1 MGGNSEKATILFLND
16 HREDVLAVEAVLEQ
30 DHYQLQVVSS
40 TEELLHYLREAEAAV
55 ILLNVDIPNLDGVQ
69 ALKGIKAH
77 HYTNNIPIIFISDNQ
92 KKVDS
97 LVECYALGGFDYMV
111 KPLIPQLL
119 KSKVRSYVT
128 MYKVNRELKQQSQ
141 LLTQKTLE
149 LEKINQQLFEAK
161 EAAEI
166 AAKAKTEFL
175 AMISHEIR
183 TPMNGIIGM
192 IDLLLDSEL
201 EEEQKIYADI
211 IRSSSDT
218 LASVINDILDFTK
231 LDSGKMSIKHNA
243 FSIRKG
249 IEETFT
255 LFSVAAERKG
265 LQLEYDIEETV
276 PDWLVGDMDRIR
288 QILINLLANA
298 IKFTA
303 HGSIS
308 IRISGQYLPED
319 RYELKFVVQDTG
331 IGVDQHKIDRL
342 FQPFSQLDSSMSRKY
357 GGTGLGL
364 AICKILVQLM
374 EGEIWVES
382 HQDSGATFIFTIQL
396 KTPMYSNS

>member
-1 MGGNSEKATILFLND
+1 MGGNSEKATILFIND
-16 HREDVLAVEAVLEQ
+16 HREDGLAVEAVLEQ
-30 DHYQLQVVSS
+30 DHYKLKVVTSE
-40 TEELLHYLREAEAAV
+40 EELLHYLREAEVAV
-55 ILLNVDIPNLDGVQ
+55 ILLNVDMPRLDGVQ
-69 ALKGIKAH
+69 TAKRIKAH
-77 HYTNNIPIIFISDNQ
+77 QHTKNIPIIFISDNQ
-92 KKVDS
+92 KKVES
-97 LVECYALGGFDYMV
+97 LVECYSLGGFDYMV

-119 KSKVRSYVT
+119 RSKVHSYVT
-128 MYKVNRELKQQSQ
+128 MYQVNRELKKQSD

-149 LEKINQQLFEAK
+149 LEKINQQLLEAK

-175 AMISHEIR
+175 AMMSHEIR

-201 EEEQKIYADI
+201 EDDQKIYADI

-218 LASVINDILDFTK
+218 LVSVINDILDFTK
-231 LDSGKMSIKHNA
+231 LDSGKMKLKHSA
-243 FSIRKG
+243 FSIRNG
-249 IEETFT
+249 IKEVFT
-255 LFSVAAERKG
+255 LFSVSAERKG
-265 LQLEYDIEETV
+265 LQLEYDIEEAV
-276 PDWLVGDMDRIR
+276 PDRLVGDMDRIR

-303 HGSIS
+303 HGGIYL
-308 IRISGQYLPED
+308 RISGNPLSKES
-319 RYELKFVVQDTG
+319 YELQFAVKDTG
-331 IGVDQHKIDRL
+331 IGVDEHKIDQL

-374 EGEIWVES
+374 NGEIWVES

-396 KTPMYSNS
+396 TLPMYSNC

>member
-1 MGGNSEKATILFLND
+1 MGGNSEKATILFIND
-16 HREDVLAVEAVLEQ
+16 HREDGLAVEAVLEQ
-30 DHYQLQVVSS
+30 DHYKLKVVTSE
-40 TEELLHYLREAEAAV
+40 EELLHYLREAEVAV
-55 ILLNVDIPNLDGVQ
+55 ILLNVDMPRLDGVQ
-69 ALKGIKAH
+69 TAKRIKSH
-77 HYTNNIPIIFISDNQ
+77 QHTKNIPIIFISDNQ
-92 KKVDS
+92 KKVES
-97 LVECYALGGFDYMV
+97 LVECYSLGGFDYMV

-119 KSKVRSYVT
+119 RSKVHSYVT
-128 MYKVNRELKQQSQ
+128 MYQVNRELKKQSD

-149 LEKINQQLFEAK
+149 LEKINQQLLEAK

-175 AMISHEIR
+175 AMMSHEIR

-201 EEEQKIYADI
+201 EDDQKIYADI

-218 LASVINDILDFTK
+218 LVSVINDILDFTK
-231 LDSGKMSIKHNA
+231 LDSGKMKLKHSA
-243 FSIRKG
+243 FSIRNG
-249 IEETFT
+249 IKEVFT
-255 LFSVAAERKG
+255 LFSVSAERKG
-265 LQLEYDIEETV
+265 LQLEYDIEEAV
-276 PDWLVGDMDRIR
+276 PDRLVGDMDRIR

-303 HGSIS
+303 HGGIYL
-308 IRISGQYLPED
+308 RISGNPLSKES
-319 RYELKFVVQDTG
+319 YELQFAVKDTG
-331 IGVDQHKIDRL
+331 IGVDEHKIDRL

-374 EGEIWVES
+374 NGEIWVES

-396 KTPMYSNS
+396 TLPMYSNC

>member
-1 MGGNSEKATILFLND
+1 MGGNSEKATILFIND
-16 HREDVLAVEAVLEQ
+16 HREDNLAVEAVLEQ
-30 DHYQLQVVSS
+30 DHYKLKVVTSE
-40 TEELLHYLREAEAAV
+40 EELLHDLREAEVAV
-55 ILLNVDIPNLDGVQ
+55 ILLNVDMPRLDGVQ
-69 ALKGIKAH
+69 IAKRIKAH
-77 HYTNNIPIIFISDNQ
+77 HHTKNIPIIFISDNQ
-92 KKVDS
+92 KKVES
-97 LVECYALGGFDYMV
+97 LVECYSLGGFDYMV
-111 KPLIPQLL
+111 KPIIPQLL
-119 KSKVRSYVT
+119 RSKVHSYVT
-128 MYKVNRELKQQSQ
+128 MYQVNRELKKKSD

-175 AMISHEIR
+175 AMMSHEIR

-201 EEEQKIYADI
+201 EDDQKIYADI

-218 LASVINDILDFTK
+218 LVSVINDILDFTK
-231 LDSGKMSIKHNA
+231 LDSGKMKLKHSD
-243 FSIRKG
+243 FSIRNG
-249 IEETFT
+249 IKEVFT
-255 LFSVAAERKG
+255 LFSVSAERKG
-265 LQLEYDIEETV
+265 LQLEYEIEEAV
-276 PDWLVGDMDRIR
+276 PDRLVGDMDRIR

-303 HGSIS
+303 HGGIYL
-308 IRISGQYLPED
+308 RISGHPLSNES
-319 RYELKFVVQDTG
+319 YELKFAVKDTG
-331 IGVDQHKIDRL
+331 IGVDEYKIDRL

-374 EGEIWVES
+374 NGEIWVES
-382 HQDSGATFIFTIQL
+382 HQDSGATFVFTIQL
-396 KTPMYSNS
+396 RLPMYSNC

>member
-16 HREDVLAVEAVLEQ
+16 HREDGLAVEAVLEQ
-30 DHYQLQVVSS
+30 DYYKLKVVTSE
-40 TEELLHYLREAEAAV
+40 EELLHYLREAEVAV
-55 ILLNVDIPNLDGVQ
+55 VLLNVDMPRLDGVQ
-69 ALKGIKAH
+69 IAKGIKAH
-77 HYTNNIPIIFISDNQ
+77 HHTKNIPIIFISDNQ
-92 KKVDS
+92 KKVES
-97 LVECYALGGFDYMV
+97 LVECYSLGGFDYMV

-119 KSKVRSYVT
+119 RSKVHSYVT
-128 MYKVNRELKQQSQ
+128 MYQVNRELKQQSE

-175 AMISHEIR
+175 AMMSHEIR

-201 EEEQKIYADI
+201 EDDQKIYADI

-218 LASVINDILDFTK
+218 LVSVINDILDFTK
-231 LDSGKMSIKHNA
+231 LDAGKMKLKHST
-243 FSIRKG
+243 FSIRNG
-249 IEETFT
+249 IKEVFT
-255 LFSVAAERKG
+255 LFSLSAERKG
-265 LQLEYDIEETV
+265 LQLQYDIEEEV
-276 PDWLVGDMDRIR
+276 PDRLVGDMDRIR

-303 HGSIS
+303 YGGIHL
-308 IRISGQYLPED
+308 RVSGHPLPKE
-319 RYELKFVVQDTG
+319 RYELKFAVEDTG
-331 IGVDQHKIDRL
+331 IGVDEHKLDRL

-374 EGEIWVES
+374 DGDIWVES
-382 HQDSGATFIFTIQL
+382 HQDSGATFVFTIQV
-396 KTPMYSNS
+396 KMPIYSNC

>member
-1 MGGNSEKATILFLND
+1 MGGNSEKATILFIND
-16 HREDVLAVEAVLEQ
+16 HREDGLAVEAVLEQ
-30 DHYQLQVVSS
+30 DHYKLKVVTSE
-40 TEELLHYLREAEAAV
+40 EELLHYLREAEVAV
-55 ILLNVDIPNLDGVQ
+55 ILLNVDMPRLDGVQ
-69 ALKGIKAH
+69 TAKRIKAH
-77 HYTNNIPIIFISDNQ
+77 QHTKNIPIIFISDNQ
-92 KKVDS
+92 KKVES
-97 LVECYALGGFDYMV
+97 LVECYSLGGFDYMV

-119 KSKVRSYVT
+119 RSKVHSYVT
-128 MYKVNRELKQQSQ
+128 MYRVNRELKKQSD

-149 LEKINQQLFEAK
+149 LEKINQQLLEAK

-175 AMISHEIR
+175 AMMSHEIR

-201 EEEQKIYADI
+201 EDDQKIYADI

-218 LASVINDILDFTK
+218 LVSVINDILDFTK
-231 LDSGKMSIKHNA
+231 LDSGKMKLKHSA
-243 FSIRKG
+243 FSIRNG
-249 IEETFT
+249 IKEVFT
-255 LFSVAAERKG
+255 LFSVSAERKG
-265 LQLEYDIEETV
+265 LQLEYDIEEAV
-276 PDWLVGDMDRIR
+276 PDRLVGDMDRIR

-303 HGSIS
+303 HGGIYL
-308 IRISGQYLPED
+308 RISGNPLSKD
-319 RYELKFVVQDTG
+319 SYELQFAVKDTG
-331 IGVDQHKIDRL
+331 IGVDEHKIDQL

-374 EGEIWVES
+374 NGEIWVES

-396 KTPMYSNS
+396 TLPMYSNC

>member
-1 MGGNSEKATILFLND
+1 MGGNSEKATILFVND
-16 HREDVLAVEAVLEQ
+16 HREDELAVEAVLEH
-30 DHYQLQVVSS
+30 DHYKLKVVTS
-40 TEELLHYLREAEAAV
+40 EKELFHDLRAAEVAV
-55 ILLNVDIPNLDGVQ
+55 ILLNVDVPRLDGVQ
-69 ALKGIKAH
+69 TAKRIKAH
-77 HYTNNIPIIFISDNQ
+77 HHTKNIPIIFISDNQ
-92 KKVDS
+92 KKVES
-97 LVECYALGGFDYMV
+97 LVECYSLGGFDYMV

-119 KSKVRSYVT
+119 MSKVHSYVR
-128 MYKVNRELKQQSQ
+128 MYQVNIELKRQSD

-149 LEKINQQLFEAK
+149 LEKINQQLLEAK

-201 EEEQKIYADI
+201 EDDQKIYADI

-218 LASVINDILDFTK
+218 LVSVINDILDFTK
-231 LDSGKMSIKHNA
+231 LDAGKMKLKHHS
-243 FSIRKG
+243 FSIRNGVK
-249 IEETFT
+249 EAFT
-255 LFSVAAERKG
+255 LFSLSAERKG
-265 LQLEYDIEETV
+265 LQLEYDIEEAV
-276 PDWLVGDMDRIR
+276 PDQLVGDMDRIR

-303 HGSIS
+303 HGGIYLT
-308 IRISGQYLPED
+308 ISGNPLPEG
-319 RYELKFVVQDTG
+319 RYELKFAVKDTG
-331 IGVDQHKIDRL
+331 IGVDEHKIDRL
-342 FQPFSQLDSSMSRKY
+342 FEPFSQLDSSMSRKY

-374 EGEIWVES
+374 DGKIWVES
-382 HQDSGATFIFTIQL
+382 HQSSGATFLFTIQL
-396 KTPMYSNS
+396 KMPIYSNY

>member
-1 MGGNSEKATILFLND
+1 MGGNSEKATILFIND
-16 HREDVLAVEAVLEQ
+16 HREDGLAVEAVLEQ
-30 DHYQLQVVSS
+30 DHYKLKVVTSE
-40 TEELLHYLREAEAAV
+40 EELLHYLREAEVAV
-55 ILLNVDIPNLDGVQ
+55 ILLNVDMPRLDGVQ
-69 ALKGIKAH
+69 TAKRIKAH
-77 HYTNNIPIIFISDNQ
+77 QHTKNIPIIFISDNQ
-92 KKVDS
+92 KKVES
-97 LVECYALGGFDYMV
+97 LVECYSLGGFDYMV

-119 KSKVRSYVT
+119 RSKVHSYVT
-128 MYKVNRELKQQSQ
+128 MYRVNRELKKQSD

-149 LEKINQQLFEAK
+149 LEKINQQLLEAK

-175 AMISHEIR
+175 AMMSHEIR

-201 EEEQKIYADI
+201 EDDQKIYADI

-218 LASVINDILDFTK
+218 LVSVINDILDFTK
-231 LDSGKMSIKHNA
+231 LDSGKMKLKHSA
-243 FSIRKG
+243 FSIRNG
-249 IEETFT
+249 IKEVFT
-255 LFSVAAERKG
+255 LFSVSAERKG
-265 LQLEYDIEETV
+265 LQLEYDIEEAV
-276 PDWLVGDMDRIR
+276 PDRLVGDMDRIR

-303 HGSIS
+303 HGGIYL
-308 IRISGQYLPED
+308 RISGNPLSKES
-319 RYELKFVVQDTG
+319 YELQFAVKDTG
-331 IGVDQHKIDRL
+331 IGVDEHKIDQL

-374 EGEIWVES
+374 NGEIWVES

-396 KTPMYSNS
+396 TLPMYSNC

>member
-1 MGGNSEKATILFLND
+1 MGGNSEKATILFIND
-16 HREDVLAVEAVLEQ
+16 HREDNLAVEAVLEQ
-30 DHYQLQVVSS
+30 DHYKLKVVISE
-40 TEELLHYLREAEAAV
+40 EELLHDLREAEVAV
-55 ILLNVDIPNLDGVQ
+55 ILLNVDMPRLDGVQ
-69 ALKGIKAH
+69 IAKRIKAH
-77 HYTNNIPIIFISDNQ
+77 HHTKNIPIIFISDNQ
-92 KKVDS
+92 KKVES
-97 LVECYALGGFDYMV
+97 LVECYSLGGFDYMV
-111 KPLIPQLL
+111 KPIIPQLL
-119 KSKVRSYVT
+119 RSKVHSYVT
-128 MYKVNRELKQQSQ
+128 MYQVNRELKKKSD

-175 AMISHEIR
+175 AMMSHEIR

-201 EEEQKIYADI
+201 EDDQKIYADI

-218 LASVINDILDFTK
+218 LVSVINDILDFTK
-231 LDSGKMSIKHNA
+231 LDSGKMKLKHSD
-243 FSIRKG
+243 FSIRNG
-249 IEETFT
+249 IKEVFT
-255 LFSVAAERKG
+255 LFSVSAERKG

-276 PDWLVGDMDRIR
+276 PDRLVGDMDRIR

-303 HGSIS
+303 HGGIYL
-308 IRISGQYLPED
+308 RISGHPLSND
-319 RYELKFVVQDTG
+319 SYELKFAVKDTG
-331 IGVDQHKIDRL
+331 IGVDEYKIDRL

-374 EGEIWVES
+374 NGEIWVES
-382 HQDSGATFIFTIQL
+382 HQDSGATFVFTIQL
-396 KTPMYSNS
+396 RLPMYSNC